1 MNPVDPTVNTA
12 PKDRIT
18 VYGVK
23 WCPDC
28 RQSRA
33 VFDETS
39 VPYVWIDIDENK
51 LGEKFVMATNRGN
64 RSVPTIIF
72 PDGLVMVEPGSD
84 QLRRKLEAYNKE
96 VIA

>member
-1 MNPVDPTVNTA
+1 MDTTSSPTS
-12 PKDRIT
+12 KDRIT

-28 RQSRA
+28 RKSKA
-33 VFDETS
+33 ILDEER

-51 LGEKFVMATNRGN
+51 TGEKFVIATNRGN

-72 PDGLVMVEPGSD
+72 PDGMILVEPESS
-84 QLRRKLEAYNKE
+84 QLRRALEAHKTGLH
-96 VIA
+96 A